1 MMARTSLS
9 ELVRVLGMVGVSAVI
24 GSQPRP
30 SDLPV
35 GRRAQREFISNSIE
49 SISIEIYSALM
60 DPPASVV
67 QPNFVQPSV
76 VQRAAVYA
84 ALGDPVRLQI
94 LDDLVLSDR
103 APTELARRHG
113 LSSNL
118 LAHHLDVA
126 ESAGVISRG
135 VSAGDG
141 RRRYVRLTSTGAQA
155 IRLWQDQS
163 QPVPREMM
171 FLCTHNSARSQ
182 LAAALW
188 TARSGKPARSAG
200 THPSAAVHQMAVAA
214 GQRYGLDLSTRQPHM
229 ILPEHLEGPGLQV
242 VTVCDRVHEDLTPDP
257 EWWHWSIADPV
268 EAGTPEAFDAV
279 VAELDFR
286 ISLFLQTADNS
297 SDQMK
302 EA

>member
-24 GSQPRP
+24 VNQPRS

-35 GRRAQREFISNSIE
+35 GRRAHREFISNSIE
-49 SISIEIYSALM
+49 SIYIELYSGLM
-60 DPPASVV
+60 YPPASV
-67 QPNFVQPSV
+67 VQPSV

-84 ALGDPVRLQI
+84 ALGDSVRLQL

-163 QPVPREMM
+163 QSVPSEMM

-200 THPSAAVHQMAVAA
+200 THPSAAVHHMAVAA
-214 GQRYGLDLSTRQPHM
+214 GQRYGLDLGTRQPHM

-286 ISLFLQTADNS
+286 ISLFLQIADQN
-297 SDQMK
+297 SDQLK
-302 EA
+302 EAR